1 MTAID
6 ERPATHQRATLP
18 AHGHSR
24 AEVTHMLAD
33 IAEEDVHNWEAK
45 LMAGGTYPAGDD
57 VMEVAK
63 EAYLRFFSGNPLYS
77 SIFKSLAQM
86 EREIVEMTAGL
97 HHGSNA
103 TGSVTSGGS
112 ESILMGVKSA
122 RDRARDLH
130 PEITKPEMIVPF
142 SAHPAFT
149 KAAQYFDLTVVEA
162 PLRAD
167 LQLDVDAYRRLMG
180 PNTVLMVGSA
190 PSFTL
195 GQVDPVEELAPLALE
210 RNINF
215 HVDSCI
221 GGYFLPFAEKLGY
234 PIPVF
239 DFRVPG
245 VTTISADLHKFG
257 YTAKGASTILSRDPD
272 IFKYQVF
279 KFGQPPRPAD
289 WYVTP
294 SMTGT
299 RPGGAMAAAW
309 AVLQYLGEDGY
320 LRLVGQAMRY
330 IRRFFDGI
338 EAIPGL
344 KVMGKPAM
352 TVFGYTS
359 TDPGLDI
366 FAIAD
371 GLEAR
376 GWLVSR
382 DEYPANA
389 IRFMQSPGH
398 EPYIDAYLAD
408 LREVAEM
415 ARRGEIV
422 SKGGRAQYS

>member
-1 MTAID
+1 MATVEAP
-6 ERPATHQRATLP
+6 PAARAKLP

-24 AEVTHMLAD
+24 AEVSAMLD
-33 IAEEDVHNWEAK
+33 EVGRDDVHDWEAK
-45 LMAGGTYPAGDD
+45 LMAGGTYPAGED

-63 EAYLRFFSGNPLYS
+63 EAYLKFFSTNPLYT

-86 EREIVEMTAGL
+86 ERDIVEMTAAL
-97 HHGSNA
+97 HHGERA

-112 ESILMGVKSA
+112 ESILMGVKIA
-122 RDRARDLH
+122 RDRARDRH

-149 KAAQYFDLTVVEA
+149 KGGQYFDLTVVEA
-162 PLRAD
+162 PLRDD
-167 LQLDVDAYRRLMG
+167 LELDVEAYKRLITS
-180 PNTVLMVGSA
+180 NTVLMIGSA

-195 GQVDPVEELAPLALE
+195 GMVDPIGELAPLALE
-210 RNINF
+210 RDVNF

-221 GGYFLPFAEKLGY
+221 GGYFLPFVEKLGY

-239 DFRVPG
+239 DFRIPG

-257 YTAKGASTILSRDPD
+257 YTAKGASTILSRDPE

-279 KFGQPPRPAD
+279 KFGAPPRPDD

-294 SMTGT
+294 SATGT

-320 LRLVGQAMRY
+320 LRLVDQAMRY
-330 IRRFFDGI
+330 MKRFHAGI
-338 EAIPGL
+338 NAIPGL
-344 KVMGKPAM
+344 QVMGKPAM

-359 TDPGLDI
+359 TDSALDI

-371 GLEAR
+371 GLEQR

-382 DEYPANA
+382 DEYPVNA

-398 EPYIDAYLAD
+398 EPYIDRYLAD
-408 LREVAEM
+408 LREVAELV
-415 ARRGEIV
+415 RRGEIV
-422 SKGGRAQYS
+422 SSGGRAQYS